1 MATLYDTFK
10 SKGIV
15 ENLPNEFLAGE
26 LKYIHWAGYKWRP
39 IDNKKSNVIG
49 YQTNLNNLNL
59 KLYGSELQIENSL
72 QKFFMGNNYENFSF
86 TQVLTAFEK
95 LNKLLPID
103 IYKTQV
109 KRIDVGAVINHNTE
123 QEYNRW
129 LEYKGKIPIAMI
141 KRNTVYGKEFRQTN
155 NKFKV
160 YDKTFETK
168 QTTDV
173 KLQEALMRLEL
184 QGNNRYF
191 NNRTNPIGLY
201 TVADL
206 IDPMK
211 FKLLTTDFLNF
222 YNDIRKKPNFDFS
235 QWSTKEIRLYSYMVN
250 TDTANAMKKY
260 HKGTHKKERFILNC

>member
-109 KRIDVGAVINHNTE
+109 NVLILIL
-123 QEYNRW
+123 YNY
-129 LEYKGKIPIAMI
+129 LKSNI
-141 KRNTVYGKEFRQTN
+141 
-155 NKFKV
+155 KFK
-160 YDKTFETK
+160 F
-168 QTTDV
+168 
-173 KLQEALMRLEL
+173 
-184 QGNNRYF
+184 
-191 NNRTNPIGLY
+191 I
-201 TVADL
+201 
-206 IDPMK
+206 
-211 FKLLTTDFLNF
+211 
-222 YNDIRKKPNFDFS
+222 
-235 QWSTKEIRLYSYMVN
+235 
-250 TDTANAMKKY
+250 
-260 HKGTHKKERFILNC
+260 FILNQSDFSKYLNFLNSSGEIKFFLQKITHALFYKVFCLFITTY